1 MSLLYRDNNGNE
13 TPVSGLNGL
22 SGEVVYGAST
32 VRTGTVTITAK
43 ETAYGTYGVTF
54 AEPMPDDDYV
64 VNLSISGLSGG
75 NWHNKTFNV
84 SYENKTK
91 NGFVICVGKPNDT
104 AIEAGV
110 IVKYTA
116 FKLFTVEGL
125 SDLESNVTELQAVVP
140 SGASSSNQLAL
151 ASKTLSV
158 NSSGGSLSNAF
169 TKRIVKINFYG
180 NNLSLEETV
189 FILGMKKNWNTNR
202 YYSEMYLVN
211 ISSIGLTVT
220 KLNKTDSVHT
230 NLISNFKL
238 KRESSSSNNYYLEIA
253 TNNTGSNDYTFLV
266 TPYLGRATLT
276 PICEDVGDSEEDV
289 YTATINRM
297 ITTSDLAST
306 VTSGSSAP
314 ITSGGV
320 YSALNTVSYGTATR
334 NSATMTGSS
343 FVGKWHKCGKL
354 VMAEV
359 QGNTVASEIT
369 SDVNLMTGFPKP
381 LENVALVAQG
391 GANTAAVGVVLKTDG
406 ALRSHYNMAAST
418 FFHATFTYITSE

>member
-1 MSLLYRDNNGNE
+1 MSVNAVNADGSLTRIAGRGTVE
-13 TPVSGLNGL
+13 
-22 SGEVVYGAST
+22 YGAST
-32 VRTGTVTITAK
+32 VRTGTVTYAT
-43 ETAYGTYGVTF
+43 TQTVTLSVVF
-54 AEPMPDDDYV
+54 DTPMPDDDYM
-64 VNLSISGLSGG
+64 VNLSFDNSGYAVTFEVIDNTKTATGFSIYAQRLSSSSSATVVVR
-75 NWHNKTFNV
+75 W
-84 SYENKTK
+84 
-91 NGFVICVGKPNDT
+91 
-104 AIEAGV
+104 
-110 IVKYTA
+110 TA

-158 NSSGGSLSNAF
+158 NSSGGSLSGAF

-238 KRESSSSNNYYLEIA
+238 KKESSSSNNYYLEIA

-297 ITTSDLAST
+297 ITTSDLTST

-320 YSALNTVSYGTATR
+320 YSALSKKTYLGDAPQNGSKTVHFTIPTSELTANNVQKLSMGVTADSGNTLFYEGWLFLNTGRSSAVLTEIAKSSVITVTSAISSGTLTLTMVS
-334 NSATMTGSS
+334 TGSS
-343 FVGKWHKCGKL
+343 
-354 VMAEV
+354 M
-359 QGNTVASEIT
+359 
-369 SDVNLMTGFPKP
+369 
-381 LENVALVAQG
+381 
-391 GANTAAVGVVLKTDG
+391 
-406 ALRSHYNMAAST
+406 YNSGIAIVSR
-418 FFHATFTYITSE
+418 